1 MTNLL
6 AAVPQAVTDIITK
19 IEANVVNPVLVL
31 LFAVALLVF
40 IWGVFNYIVHA
51 DDPTKRAEGGKGIIY
66 GFIGMFIM
74 FSVFGIINLIASTV
88 QGL

>member
-1 MTNLL
+1 M
-6 AAVPQAVTDIITK
+6 TDIIKK
-19 IEANVVNPVLVL
+19 IEDAVVNPILIL

-40 IWGVFNYIVHA
+40 IWGVFTYIVHA
-51 DDPTKRAEGGKGIIY
+51 DDPTKRSEGGKGMIY
-66 GFIGMFIM
+66 GVIGMFIM

>member
-1 MTNLL
+1 MKNLL
-6 AAVPQAVTDIITK
+6 AAVPASVTDIIKK
-19 IEANVVNPVLVL
+19 IEDAVVNPILIL

-40 IWGVFNYIVHA
+40 IWGVFTYIVHA
-51 DDPTKRAEGGKGIIY
+51 DDPTKRSEGGKGMIY
-66 GFIGMFIM
+66 GVIGMFIM

>member
-1 MTNLL
+1 M
-6 AAVPQAVTDIITK
+6 AALPPAVTEIIGK
-19 IEANVVNPVLVL
+19 IEDNIVNPILIL
-31 LFAVALLVF
+31 LFAIALLVF

-51 DDPTKRAEGGKGIIY
+51 DDPTKRSEGGKGMIY
-66 GFIGMFIM
+66 GVIGMFIM